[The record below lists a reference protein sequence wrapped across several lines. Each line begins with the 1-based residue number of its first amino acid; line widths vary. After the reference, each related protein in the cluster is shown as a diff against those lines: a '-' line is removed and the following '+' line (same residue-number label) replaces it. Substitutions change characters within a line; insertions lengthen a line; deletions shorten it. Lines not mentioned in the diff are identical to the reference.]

1 MKSLILVLL
10 FGLAGVGMAE
20 AKTVYC
26 SNCSTRTTQAIEKAT
41 SVDQLKQLAKSY
53 AEELEQTEAQLRMVQ
68 QNIEQYANMLQN
80 TKQLNPNLRSELKSS
95 FIKMAMQQSALNT
108 YRADIQALSEIFAEA
123 YPNYAELNNIVT
135 SGDGQEQYRQQ
146 WDNWS
151 KEINRA
157 EEATFQIS
165 GAQLEELQA
174 DSVAFDQYV
183 DDLLNTPEGQMQAI
197 QSGNQLAA
205 LQLRENRQLRGLM
218 ATTVQANVQKDM
230 KNQKEREAA
239 EALWRAINKT
249 DKFKDLSVDDARP
262 LP

>member
-1 MKSLILVLL
+1 MKKVVVTLGL
-10 FGLAGVGMAE
+10 FMMMPGIAE

-26 SNCSTRTTQAIEKAT
+26 TNCSTRTTQAIEKAQ
-41 SVDQLKQLAKSY
+41 SADQLKQLAKTY

-68 QNIEQYANMLQN
+68 QNIEQYENMLQN
-80 TKQLNPNLRSELKSS
+80 TMKLPSTLRAELKSS
-95 FIKMAMQQSALNT
+95 FNSLAMQQSQLNT
-108 YRADIQALSEIFAEA
+108 HRADIQALSEIFAAA
-123 YPNYAELNNIVT
+123 YPDYGELAGMVT
-135 SGDGQEQYRQQ
+135 SGGAQEEYREQ

-151 KEINRA
+151 QEINRA
-157 EEATFQIS
+157 TEATFQLS
-165 GAQLEELQA
+165 GAQLDELMS
-174 DSVAFDQYV
+174 DPGAFDTYI
-183 DDLLNTPEGQMQAI
+183 DDLLNSPEGQMQAL

-218 ATTVQANVQKDM
+218 ATAAQSGVATNM

-239 EALWRAINKT
+239 EALWRAINNT